1 MARSFQTVVTSQRH
15 ILWAAGAGVGLLAAA
30 YLLGVQVGKQSVAL
44 RKPLPS
50 AASDG
55 DLKELPEPLLDQLQ
69 AFEGE
74 TGAPKL
80 VPAQPAPPAPKADAK
95 PDAKADAKSEAKP
108 DAKADEKAA
117 KPDAKQAT
125 KAAGPWTLQLVSTKD
140 PDEAKRVAKKAEAA
154 GFHTVQVKEKGVVKV
169 RLADHTDRAAAD
181 AAAEK
186 LKKAGLKPFATK
198 VD

>member
-44 RKPLPS
+44 RKPLPTAS
-50 AASDG
+50 ADE
-55 DLKELPEPLLDQLQ
+55 DLKELPEPLVDQLQ

-74 TGAPKL
+74 SGAPKL
-80 VPAQPAPPAPKADAK
+80 VPAQPAPEAPK
-95 PDAKADAKSEAKP
+95 PDAKPEAKKDAKTEAKAEEKGARP
-108 DAKADEKAA
+108 EAKKEA
-117 KPDAKQAT
+117 Q
-125 KAAGPWTLQLVSTKD
+125 AAGPWTLQLVSTKD

-154 GFHTVQVKEKGVVKV
+154 GFHTVQVKDKGVVKV
-169 RLADHTDRAAAD
+169 RLADHTARAAAD

-198 VD
+198 AD